1 MPIFIVRVQLT
12 KESPAHYTILRD
24 NLLDIGFTKRIKSKQ
39 GIEYR
44 LPNGNYLIDSDHD
57 LDTITNA
64 VKKVASRV
72 DRTPMI
78 LITESKSNE
87 WVGLQ
92 KC

>member
-1 MPIFIVRVQLT
+1 MSIFIVRVQLT
-12 KESPAHYTILRD
+12 RESRPHYTILRD
-24 NLLDIGFTKRIKSKQ
+24 NLLAIGFTKRIKSKE

-44 LPNGNYLIDSDHD
+44 LPNGNYLINSDHD
-57 LDTITNA
+57 IDTISNA
-64 VKKVASRV
+64 VKKVAFAI

-78 LITESKSNE
+78 LITESKNNE